1 MNKFATSIMTFYPLF
16 VVAAW
21 SFGYITTDT
30 LFICI
35 SIFASTLYAI
45 RTKKQNNK
53 DDKDK
58 D

>member
-1 MNKFATSIMTFYPLF
+1 MNKFATSIMTFFPLF

-45 RTKKQNNK
+45 WTKKQNDGDNK
-53 DDKDK
+53 DKN
-58 D
+58 